1 MPGGAGAGDPT
12 TSEKYVRAD
21 SSWLKAD
28 SLITIFNHKKGM
40 APNEIPTPN
49 KICPDIGNSFFSF
62 LHRLQREGA
71 AVGGSQLSAQ
81 MVV

>member
-1 MPGGAGAGDPT
+1 MHIPVSGMPGGAGAGDPA
-12 TSEKYVRAD
+12 TSAKYVRAD
-21 SSWLKAD
+21 S
-28 SLITIFNHKKGM
+28 LIMILNNTKRDGHY
-40 APNEIPTPN
+40 ETTTEN
-49 KICPDIGNSFFSF
+49 KICPDIGNAFLSF